1 MTIYNFDSTWVIS
14 RLRFR
19 IGEFFATVVFVAL
32 VLGLSGCAIPRG
44 GFKTGDMILEDAPAV
59 EAFVVEPISA
69 SVISRYSKPLT
80 ASFSKELIGAMDVR
94 FDTLEADDRVT
105 ISIWEPVAAPQTFS
119 MGQGGKTDLG
129 EFVIDESGYV
139 HVPYAGAIKAAGRTI
154 EQLQKDI
161 VASLKRVV
169 LNPQV
174 QVRVIERGSKVVTVQ
189 GMSGKGGRYPLD
201 SRVRRLSHVLAL
213 AAPDQKNP
221 EMLQVA
227 IRREGIS
234 EEVRLSD
241 IYRDA
246 SLDIALRP
254 GDSIFISEVSEHVSI
269 LGASGAQGQY
279 RIASR
284 NFSVLDAI
292 AEAKGLE
299 DERADPR
306 AVFLFRQ
313 DMQIESFDK
322 RPVIYQ
328 VDLSRPEVVFL
339 ARSLPVRDK
348 DVIYIGDA
356 SLTDLRKV
364 SSAISLFILSAS
376 RALQ

>member
-1 MTIYNFDSTWVIS
+1 MTIYDFGYAWHLGCS
-14 RLRFR
+14 RFR
-19 IGEFFATVVFVAL
+19 WTVFFLIVVFVAF
-32 VLGLSGCAIPRG
+32 GLSGCAIPRG
-44 GFKTGDMILEDAPAV
+44 VFKTDSMILEGAAAAD
-59 EAFVVEPISA
+59 AFVVEPISA

-80 ASFSKELIGAMDVR
+80 SSFSKELISAMDVR
-94 FDTLEADDRVT
+94 FDTLESDDRISV
-105 ISIWEPVAAPQTFS
+105 SIWEPVAGSQTFTV
-119 MGQGGKTDLG
+119 GQGGKTDFG
-129 EFVIDESGYV
+129 DIVIDESGYIYI
-139 HVPYAGAIKAAGRTI
+139 PYLGPVKAAGHTV

-161 VASLKRVV
+161 VAGLKRVV
-169 LNPQV
+169 FNPQV
-174 QVRVIERGSKVVTVQ
+174 QVRIVERGSKIVTVQ
-189 GMSGKGGRYPLD
+189 GMSGKGGHYSLEP
-201 SRVRRLSHVLAL
+201 RVRRLSHVLAL

-227 IRREGIS
+227 VRRGGVS
-234 EEVRLSD
+234 EQVRLSD

-254 GDSIFISEVSEHVSI
+254 GDSIFISEILEHVNI
-269 LGASGAQGQY
+269 LGASGVQGQY

-299 DERADPR
+299 DDRADPR

-313 DMQIESFDK
+313 DIQLESVSK
-322 RPVIYQ
+322 RPIIYQ

-339 ARSLPVRDK
+339 ARNLPVRDK

-356 SLTDLRKV
+356 SLTDLRKI
-364 SSAISLFILSAS
+364 SSAISLFIMSTS
-376 RALQ
+376 RALK

>member
-1 MTIYNFDSTWVIS
+1 M
-14 RLRFR
+14 L
-19 IGEFFATVVFVAL
+19 VFG
-32 VLGLSGCAIPRG
+32 LGGCTIPRG
-44 GFKTGDMILEDAPAV
+44 VFKTSGMVLESDAAPD
-59 EAFVVEPISA
+59 AFVVEPISA
-69 SVISRYSKPLT
+69 SMISRFSQPVT
-80 ASFSKELIGAMDVR
+80 ASFSKELISAKDVR
-94 FDTLEADDRVT
+94 FDTLEVDDRVN

-119 MGQGGKTDLG
+119 VGQGGKTDFGEIIVDDLG
-129 EFVIDESGYV
+129 FV
-139 HVPYAGAIKAAGRTI
+139 HVPYAGALKAAGRTV

-174 QVRVIERGSKVVTVQ
+174 QVRVVERGSKIVTVQ
-189 GMSGKGGRYPLD
+189 GMSGKSGRYQLD

-213 AAPDQKNP
+213 AAPDQKSP

-227 IRREGIS
+227 IRRDGMS
-234 EEVRLSD
+234 EQVRLSD
-241 IYRDA
+241 LYRDT

-254 GDSIFISEVSEHVSI
+254 NDSIIVSEVSEHVNI

-279 RIASR
+279 RITSR
-284 NFSVLDAI
+284 SYSVLDAI

-313 DMQIESFDK
+313 NSQLDPAGE

-328 VDLSRPEVVFL
+328 IDLSRPEVVFL
-339 ARSLPVRDK
+339 ARNLPARDK

-364 SSAISLFILSAS
+364 STAISLFIIGSS
-376 RALQ
+376 RAFQ